1 MNQEEFAVYP
11 PIKKT
16 ISISKFKY
24 NILEIKLFESIR
36 VAVYLYDD
44 KDLLVEAR
52 QYIIDSNEYKAW
64 SQDDQYIV
72 NLIKAKIQQPWI
84 L

>member
-11 PIKKT
+11 PIKK
-16 ISISKFKY
+16 IVSISKFKY

-36 VAVYLYDD
+36 VAVYLFDD

-52 QYIIDSNEYKAW
+52 QYLIESNEYKAW
-64 SQDDQYIV
+64 STEDQYII
-72 NLIKAKIQQPWI
+72 NLIKQKIQQPYF